1 MNLSLVYSAA
11 LHFLVFLVM
20 FAMMQGAPAKKVK
33 AVYTIDFIG
42 SASQPLRY
50 GTQEEKPA
58 PVPAPE
64 QKNEAEIKAPPAPQA
79 SSEIKE
85 PKKEEAK
92 KPAKK
97 EYNSKEQI
105 SKKPKKNNKTSAKK
119 EDSKPQP
126 KAEEEKKVTLSKPS
140 ILGEVESTNID
151 PATLHNLTPGGG
163 EDGPKAVRASFT
175 NFPYPW
181 YITQVR
187 NSLWEQWQKR
197 MPKKSAGLSTL
208 VSFNI
213 DKYGAVYS
221 VQIEKSSGNDSYDYA
236 ATSAAENSAPYPPL
250 PKDFPKNLLTVTVE
264 FKNEE

>member
-1 MNLSLVYSAA
+1 MNLSLFYSAA
-11 LHFLVFLVM
+11 LHFAAFLLVFA
-20 FAMMQGAPAKKVK
+20 FMQGAPSKKTK

-42 SASQPLRY
+42 AASQPLSY
-50 GTQEEKPA
+50 GKQASAVPPPAAKEE
-58 PVPAPE
+58 V
-64 QKNEAEIKAPPAPQA
+64 KAPPKQEETK
-79 SSEIKE
+79 SEIKKPE
-85 PKKEEAK
+85 PK

-97 EYNSKEQI
+97 QYNSQEQI
-105 SKKPKKNNKTSAKK
+105 AQKPKAAAKTEPTK
-119 EDSKPQP
+119 EEPKPQ
-126 KAEEEKKVTLSKPS
+126 AEEEKKVELSKPS

-151 PATLHNLTPGGG
+151 PASLHNLSTGLGDDG
-163 EDGPKAVRASFT
+163 GPKAIRASFT

-187 NSLWEQWQKR
+187 NALWAQWQKR
-197 MPKKSAGLSTL
+197 MPKKAAGLSAL

-221 VQIEKSSGNDSYDYA
+221 VQIEESSGNDSYDYA
-236 ATSAAENSAPYPPL
+236 ATSAAENSAPFPPL

>member
-11 LHFLVFLVM
+11 IHFLLFLAM
-20 FAMMQGAPAKKVK
+20 FALMQGAPAKKPK

-42 SASQPLRY
+42 TASQPLRY
-50 GTQEEKPA
+50 GEPETQPA
-58 PVPAPE
+58 PAKTEEP
-64 QKNEAEIKAPPAPQA
+64 EIKAPPKQETPP
-79 SSEIKE
+79 SEIKE
-85 PKKEEAK
+85 VKKETPKKTAKKEYNAKEQISTKAKKGKKAAPKKEEAQ
-92 KPAKK
+92 A
-97 EYNSKEQI
+97 
-105 SKKPKKNNKTSAKK
+105 
-119 EDSKPQP
+119 
-126 KAEEEKKVTLSKPS
+126 KAEPEKKVTLSKPS

-151 PATLHNLTPGGG
+151 PSSLHNLSAGADG
-163 EDGPKAVRASFT
+163 GPKAVRASFT

-187 NSLWEQWQKR
+187 NSLWEQWQKH

-213 DKYGAVYS
+213 DRYGAVYS

-236 ATSAAENSAPYPPL
+236 ATSAAEESAPYPPL

>member
-11 LHFLVFLVM
+11 IHFLLFLAM
-20 FAMMQGAPAKKVK
+20 FALMQGAPAKKTK
-33 AVYTIDFIG
+33 AIYTIDFIG
-42 SASQPLRY
+42 TASQPLRY
-50 GTQEEKPA
+50 GEPETKPA
-58 PVPAPE
+58 PPAPAKQE
-64 QKNEAEIKAPPAPQA
+64 EPEIKAPEKQETPP
-79 SSEIKE
+79 SEIKQAKKE
-85 PKKEEAK
+85 APKKT
-92 KPAKK
+92 AKK

-105 SKKPKKNNKTSAKK
+105 SAKAKKDKKAAPKK
-119 EDSKPQP
+119 EEP
-126 KAEEEKKVTLSKPS
+126 KAKAEPEKKVTLSKPS

-151 PATLHNLTPGGG
+151 PSSLHNLSAGSDG
-163 EDGPKAVRASFT
+163 GPKAVRASFT

-187 NSLWEQWQKR
+187 NSLWEQWQKH
-197 MPKKSAGLSTL
+197 MPKKSTGLSTL

-213 DKYGAVYS
+213 DRYGVVYS

-236 ATSAAENSAPYPPL
+236 ATSAAEKSSPYPPL